1 MRFVPP
7 SDKRGGLIAPPP
19 VVLQDRRRAD
29 RRREKRGQEGSAV
42 KEGREDGERRTRERR
57 ESPAGHLRN
66 ALMMLDD
73 LTRLAEANDK
83 AQNALAGA
91 ARRMWLALAEFER
104 ESHQNASMRWT
115 GRPAEG

>member
-7 SDKRGGLIAPPP
+7 SDERGPLIAPPSI
-19 VVLQDRRRAD
+19 VLQDRRRAE
-29 RRREKRGQEGSAV
+29 RRRESPKREGIGVVASP
-42 KEGREDGERRTRERR
+42 EDVERRTRERR

-83 AQNALAGA
+83 AQSALAGA